1 MERRAF
7 ATTVCALI
15 VVASSVWFVN
25 KYFGIEAHA
34 MAVRLRPPVT
44 AEQVETRKLHSIAG
58 WFSLN
63 CGHVRHRENADSAI
77 SCATN
82 ALNNRKPFYVSFN
95 FIGLDSTG
103 VIGLAANRNGT
114 VFQVTTDEL
123 GRGAFGR
130 IGTSGPIRTVTVA
143 GCQKPPIDQTS
154 FPGNRYLVCL
164 TTDRK

>member
-7 ATTVCALI
+7 AMGICALV
-15 VVASSVWFVN
+15 VVACSVWFVN

-34 MAVRLRPPVT
+34 MTVRLWPPSA

-63 CGHVRHRENADSAI
+63 CGHVRHRENAEFAI
-77 SCATN
+77 SCATD
-82 ALNNRKPFYVSFN
+82 ALKTRKPFYVSFD

-103 VIGLAANRNGT
+103 VIGLAGNRNGA

-123 GRGAFGR
+123 GRGAFGM
-130 IGTSGPIRTVTVA
+130 IGTSGPIRTVTVNR
-143 GCQKPPIDQTS
+143 CQKPPIEQTS
-154 FPGNRYLVCL
+154 FPANWYLVCL
-164 TTDRK
+164 TADGE